1 MMTLE
6 NKKEQVVTASDV
18 SGDRR
23 RFTRIHFDAQT
34 EICHAGQ
41 QQSVQLMDISFNG
54 LLVQSNVSLAIQ
66 QGAEVEA
73 RIHIGDNIL
82 HIPAVLTH
90 HRDDLYGFHI
100 ERLDIDCA
108 THLHRLVELNL
119 GDETLLKRELEH
131 LMPNP

>member
-1 MMTLE
+1 M
-6 NKKEQVVTASDV
+6 NKKEQAVTASDV

-41 QQSVQLMDISFNG
+41 QQSVQLVDISFNG
-54 LLVQSNVSLAIQ
+54 LLAQSDAPLAIQ
-66 QGAEVEA
+66 QGTEIEA
-73 RIHIGDNIL
+73 RIHIGDNVL
-82 HIPAVLTH
+82 RIPAVLTH
-90 HRDDLYGFHI
+90 HRGNLYGFHI
-100 ERLDIDCA
+100 ERLDIDSA

-131 LMPNP
+131 LMPNS